1 MFDCLSL
8 VSQIVSD
15 FFPIQ
20 EMLLPF
26 TAVCCD
32 DVSCNRA
39 VDHCV
44 GIRLVMC
51 ARRMFAGTS
60 LAIIRSARRADM
72 KGEREKKRRLKKKK
86 KTTTTTTTK
95 KKTKI
100 WENDGVPG

>member
-1 MFDCLSL
+1 M
-8 VSQIVSD
+8 
-15 FFPIQ
+15 
-20 EMLLPF
+20 
-26 TAVCCD
+26 
-32 DVSCNRA
+32 
-39 VDHCV
+39 